1 MRIDNNN
8 ADKPVQGP
16 KQQPVKKEAKK
27 VPIDFKAANK
37 SETKPKGGKTPADE
51 IPDEICKMVIDA
63 WKKAKTKP
71 EGGKTPADE
80 IPDEICKMVIDAW
93 KKAKTKPEEK
103 PPIIAKPYPLPKD
116 EGPKGKSP
124 IIAKPYP
131 LPKGHDFKGLPEDGK
146 ELL

>member
-37 SETKPKGGKTPADE
+37 SETKPK
-51 IPDEICKMVIDA
+51 
-63 WKKAKTKP
+63 
-71 EGGKTPADE
+71 GGKTPADE